1 MAVFQFTFY
10 SNALHRST
18 EVTAAIPVGG
28 PVFPGQ
34 PPRPTTPFRLLI
46 LLHGYSGSH
55 GDWLKGAN
63 IDQLASMHHVAIF
76 CPSCENSF
84 YIDDKELDAYY
95 EQYICRELPKFAREV
110 FHISDKREDTF
121 IGGLS
126 MGGYG
131 AIRNGLKN
139 PDVFSAI
146 LAFSSA
152 VITDG
157 LAKMPD
163 TAPPQSDQAGG
174 MGMSHSYFVHTFGK
188 PSTILGS
195 DVDPRALAKKLMDS
209 GAEKPRFYMACGAE
223 DFLIENNRALHAYF
237 EEVGLPH
244 YYVEGHG
251 THEWAYWDK
260 HLTDSLNWLDGKLET
275 AE

>member
-10 SNALHRST
+10 SESLHRNT

-55 GDWLKGAN
+55 GDWLKGVN
-63 IDQLASMHHVAIF
+63 LDQLASMHHMAIF
-76 CPSCENSF
+76 CPSGENSF
-84 YIDDKELDAYY
+84 YIDDVIRDAYY
-95 EQYICRELPKFAREV
+95 EQYICRELPKFVRET
-110 FHISDKREDTF
+110 FRISDKREDTF

-139 PDVFSAI
+139 PDVFGGI

-157 LAKMPD
+157 LSKMPD
-163 TAPPQSDQAGG
+163 TAPPQNGQGG

-188 PSTILGS
+188 PSAILGS

-223 DFLIENNRALHAYF
+223 DFLIESNRSLHQHL
-237 EEVGLPH
+237 ESVGYPH
-244 YYVEGHG
+244 KYTEGPG
-251 THEWAYWDK
+251 THSWEYWNLHITEGLK
-260 HLTDSLNWLDGKLET
+260 WLDELDK
-275 AE
+275 